1 MSNAYSPSETKQLI
15 EKYTDKPCLETVR
28 QLSVQF
34 NKPVKSIIAKLSKEG
49 VYVTKGYV
57 DKRGERPIT
66 KLELVQQLED
76 LLHLSLEG
84 LDKAPKGTLK
94 NLLQTL
100 TTLCEAIDDDV
111 LEVLS
116 VQKQM
121 LNKKIR

>member
-1 MSNAYSPSETKQLI
+1 MSNAYSPSETKLLI

-66 KLELVQQLED
+66 KLELVSQIENIVRIP
-76 LLHLSLEG
+76 LEG

-94 NLLQTL
+94 NLLQAL
-100 TTLCEAIDDDV
+100 T
-111 LEVLS
+111 S
-116 VQKQM
+116 VSELLDSDLQELTRVQREM
-121 LNKKIR
+121 LQNKK